1 VKPTAAV
8 ELLNKILR
16 CTHAAPARIC
26 KLRDT
31 TAGSLATNLTRSCVE
46 LFPTMDELA

>member
-16 CTHAAPARIC
+16 CTHAAAARIC
-26 KLRDT
+26 KVCNT
-31 TAGSLATNLTRSCVE
+31 TAGSLATNLTRSRVE
-46 LFPTMDELA
+46 LFPTVDELV